1 MIYHESQ
8 IGNYCRLHSLNAF
21 FGFKKYSINEFSKFC
36 DEYDIINKNLYNI
49 NSSCKTF
56 DLISSNQQNIISYIL
71 KKNFIYSKF
80 YPLNF
85 LYQSNNIIKDEE
97 ILNKQLLYILEKIS
111 RFFIYN
117 QNHIWVIK
125 KYNNEWYEIDSLRGV
140 NKIYTDIF
148 YFIKNNKN
156 IGYIM
161 PINPYDYFIENLKI
175 IKINIYK
182 TNYKNINNLEK
193 CNIIKYIKNYLIN
206 NNKRKKI
213 LDNIEIPLNICIDI
227 LEFNFLKKKDK
238 YIFNPIKDLI
248 DKYKLFLSK
257 FTNKNYN
264 NIDLILD
271 FLPEIIYNLIKLKI

>member
-1 MIYHESQ
+1 
-8 IGNYCRLHSLNAF
+8 
-21 FGFKKYSINEFSKFC
+21 
-36 DEYDIINKNLYNI
+36 
-49 NSSCKTF
+49 
-56 DLISSNQQNIISYIL
+56 
-71 KKNFIYSKF
+71 
-80 YPLNF
+80 
-85 LYQSNNIIKDEE
+85 
-97 ILNKQLLYILEKIS
+97 
-111 RFFIYN
+111 
-117 QNHIWVIK
+117 
-125 KYNNEWYEIDSLRGV
+125 
-140 NKIYTDIF
+140 
-148 YFIKNNKN
+148 
-156 IGYIM
+156 M